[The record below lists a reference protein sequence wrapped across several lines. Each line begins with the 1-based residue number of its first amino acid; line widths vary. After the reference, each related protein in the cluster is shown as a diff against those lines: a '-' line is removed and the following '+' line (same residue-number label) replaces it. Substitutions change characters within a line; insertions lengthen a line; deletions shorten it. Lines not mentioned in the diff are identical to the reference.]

1 MSQYG
6 AEFDQ
11 AAHRWAVV
19 EDEHDKQ
26 HPDRNVCGGVG
37 GCPMM
42 RAAHDLERRM
52 QDALEVWRGRGAP

>member
-6 AEFDQ
+6 AEFDRVAQ
-11 AAHRWAVV
+11 RWAVL

-26 HPDRNVCGGVG
+26 HPDRNECGGYG

-42 RAAHDLERRM
+42 RAAHDLETQM
-52 QDALEVWRGRGAP
+52 ADALEVWRKRGEV